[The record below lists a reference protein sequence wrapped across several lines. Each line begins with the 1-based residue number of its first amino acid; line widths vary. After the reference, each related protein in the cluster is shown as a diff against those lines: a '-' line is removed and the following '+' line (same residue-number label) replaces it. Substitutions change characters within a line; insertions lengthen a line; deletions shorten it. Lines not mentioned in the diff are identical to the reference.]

1 MERIGPVPYCLELPA
16 RSLIHNVFHVSL
28 IKRHIGPFPVSIQLP
43 PMTAEDTILPQPES
57 ILDSRVVQKGN
68 YLSKEEVLIK
78 WVGAPIKD
86 ATWENKRH
94 LLRIYPEFI
103 LEDKDSLRG

>member
-28 IKRHIGPFPVSIQLP
+28 LTRHIGPFP

-57 ILDSRVVQKGN
+57 ILDSRVIQKGK